1 MLCPLAIPPPLT
13 DNDSAATL
21 KQRAAKKLNVTDTSD
36 ISALYE
42 WHMVRY
48 ALDDGAPAISRFR
61 LTQEVAVIDI

>member
-1 MLCPLAIPPPLT
+1 MLCPLAIPPPLA

-21 KQRAAKKLNVTDTSD
+21 KQRAAKKLNITDTSD

-48 ALDDGAPAISRFR
+48 ALDDGTPALSQSS
-61 LTQEVAVIDI
+61 LTQRVAAA